1 MSIKIALDTLDA
13 ANLDLILYVN
23 SVKQFRLEDLVNMK
37 ASIIVKMNC
46 ICKDREIIGI
56 KKELNAYLREKYP
69 EIFTD
74 ETNNIELVVREAL
87 HLCLKIIEKLSLI
100 SNYVNL
106 LKFYYGLKRTKRP
119 NVINLSNVLN
129 RRTNELVGTFRDT
142 IGFRDFVRLLA
153 KRKHCEKY
161 VRSIEGRRNENFDFL
176 N

>member
-1 MSIKIALDTLDA
+1 
-13 ANLDLILYVN
+13 
-23 SVKQFRLEDLVNMK
+23 MK

-46 ICKDREIIGI
+46 ICKDREVIGI

-106 LKFYYGLKRTKRP
+106 LKFYYGSKRIKRP

-129 RRTNELVGTFRDT
+129 RRTNELVETFRDT
-142 IGFRDFVRLLA
+142 ISFRDFVRLLA

-161 VRSIEGRRNENFDFL
+161 VRSVEGKRNENYEFL